1 MVGKVK
7 LSVITPCFNSRRWI
21 GSCVAS
27 VRDQISDE
35 ALKRSAELVENV
47 ETLRSLND
55 LNGFDGFNATV
66 PVAVHHHIQDGGS
79 TDGTRGFLEKLA
91 AVDGSSLVVDGGSET
106 LDNEHSATYQLT
118 FASEADKGMYNALN
132 KAFAATAPSDTTQLA
147 TSDVPHPT
155 SYNSIVGHLNADEQY
170 LPGTLR
176 FVADFFEKHP
186 KVDVLFGAVVV
197 TDAEG
202 NYICSR
208 MPLKPQLW
216 HTQVCHLATF
226 TASMFFRRSAIEKLD
241 CYFDES
247 FQTAGD
253 ADLICRM
260 LKAKLK
266 MATVRRYFSVFV
278 DSGDNLAETS
288 QGRLEMRRMATY
300 APRIVQRLHNL
311 IEGWQ
316 KGRKLFG
323 GIYFMKPFTYQFFDK
338 DLSLK
343 QHNVRAPS
351 GVWRNRRPANRV
363 S

>member
-1 MVGKVK
+1 
-7 LSVITPCFNSRRWI
+7 
-21 GSCVAS
+21 
-27 VRDQISDE
+27 
-35 ALKRSAELVENV
+35 
-47 ETLRSLND
+47 
-55 LNGFDGFNATV
+55 
-66 PVAVHHHIQDGGS
+66 
-79 TDGTRGFLEKLA
+79 
-91 AVDGSSLVVDGGSET
+91 
-106 LDNEHSATYQLT
+106 
-118 FASEADKGMYNALN
+118 MYNALN

>member
-1 MVGKVK
+1 MN
-7 LSVITPCFNSRRWI
+7 SAMDFSIITPCFNSIRWI
-21 GSCVAS
+21 GQCIAS
-27 VRDQISDE
+27 VRGQVAPEAQKSDDLISD
-35 ALKRSAELVENV
+35 
-47 ETLRSLND
+47 LRSPISESGASLR
-55 LNGFDGFNATV
+55 
-66 PVAVHHHIQDGGS
+66 VHHHIQDGGS
-79 TDGTRGFLEKLA
+79 SDGTVEFLKEYVGKQPA
-91 AVDGSSLVVDGGSET
+91 TGS
-106 LDNEHSATYQLT
+106 YQLT

-132 KAFAATAPSDTTQLA
+132 KAFEKVAPNNQSPIA
-147 TSDVPHPT
+147 N
-155 SYNSIVGHLNADEQY
+155 NSRDSVIGHLNADEQY

-278 DSGDNLAETS
+278 DSGDNLALSDAAKSEQQQMIRKAPTWA
-288 QGRLEMRRMATY
+288 QKCPQIVEIHHRL
-300 APRIVQRLHNL
+300 
-311 IEGWQ
+311 
-316 KGRKLFG
+316 RKLLNG
-323 GIYFMKPFTYQFFDK
+323 AYKIKPFRYRFIRSDGSI
-338 DLSLK
+338 DLHKVEHPTGRWL
-343 QHNVRAPS
+343 
-351 GVWRNRRPANRV
+351 NRL
-363 S
+363 